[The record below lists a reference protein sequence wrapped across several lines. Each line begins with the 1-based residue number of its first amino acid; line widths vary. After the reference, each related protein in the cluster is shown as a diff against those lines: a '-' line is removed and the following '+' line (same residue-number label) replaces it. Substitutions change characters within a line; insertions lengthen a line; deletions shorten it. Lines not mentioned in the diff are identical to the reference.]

1 MKRSTLIMT
10 TAILAGTIFLA
21 GCEDSKKPEALSFKS
36 MEQCMYQ
43 RPLDQNELDW
53 EKICEDAME
62 AAQKEHERTAPR
74 YAPSGSDGDDLCEQE
89 HGDDACYERKDADG
103 NSFWTPFLAGY
114 VVSSMLNNNGQRI
127 YHYSKSQP
135 MYYSKGDRKMYT
147 ASGGYAATTFGRSSV
162 SRSAVSPV
170 RSTPKLTTPVSIK
183 STGGFGR
190 SATAA
195 RGGSFGG

>member
-1 MKRSTLIMT
+1 MKRSTLTMT
-10 TAILAGTIFLA
+10 TAILAGAVFLA
-21 GCEDSKKPEALSFKS
+21 GCKDSKEPEALSFKT

-43 RPLDQNELDW
+43 RPLEKNEAEW
-53 EKICEDAME
+53 KVICDRAML

-74 YAPSGSDGDDLCEQE
+74 YAPSGSDGDDLCEEE
-89 HGDDACYERKDADG
+89 HGDDACYERKDENG

-114 VVSSMLNNNGQRI
+114 VVSSMLDNAGHRN
-127 YHYSKSQP
+127 YSYSKTQP
-135 MYYSKGDRKMYT
+135 MYYSKSDRKMYT

-162 SRSAVSPV
+162 SRNAISPV
-170 RSTPKLTTPVSIK
+170 RSTPKITTPVSIK
-183 STGGFGR
+183 SSGGFGR